1 MNENLQFRK
10 NNPGAVQY
18 GNFINYYQF
27 NLPEH
32 RLEIFPSEILSKFQN
47 KDSTRIVCLDIG
59 CNAGV
64 NLKGNSILHCKYFSS
79 ILGFND
85 KATRNVANNIG

>member
-1 MNENLQFRK
+1 MSSNLQFRG

-27 NLPEH
+27 NPPEN
-32 RLEIFPSEILSKFQN
+32 RLEVFPIETLDQIRTEG
-47 KDSTRIVCLDIG
+47 TRLFCLDIG

-64 NLKGNSILHCKYFSS
+64 KNKQIKTQCNKLLFTINSRI
-79 ILGFND
+79 
-85 KATRNVANNIG
+85 